1 MTPLHSVDLA
11 IIVVYL
17 LAMTLFGLAFSR
29 KQKDLRTYFV
39 GGRNVGWF
47 MVLMSIVATETSAVT
62 FLSVP
67 GLAFD
72 RGGPERAGGNLMFL
86 QLCLGYIVGRCLVA
100 WLLLPQ
106 YMGGNLFSA
115 YEVLQKKFNPSVQR
129 VASGLFLITRT
140 IADGLR
146 IYLTALLL
154 VVVGWGIGPSIAVVG
169 IVTIVY
175 TYLGGMKAVI
185 WTDLI
190 QFAIKISGAA
200 LAAGF
205 ILDLLPGG
213 WGQFARIGDEAGK
226 FEFLNTDFDP
236 AVTFNI
242 WAGVLGGAV
251 FSMASHGADQ
261 LMVQRYLCAGSLRNA
276 RLALVL
282 SGFTILVQFTLF
294 LLVGVGMFALNREG
308 LFDIPPGTLN
318 DQVFSWFIVTKLPVG
333 IIGILVAA
341 VLAAAMSTLSSSLNS
356 SANAFVTD
364 FYRPLRPERP
374 EGHYVL
380 TSRLA
385 TAVWGCAQMAVAYS
399 AFLIGGKTSIV
410 LQVLGVAGAAFGLV
424 LGLFLLGT
432 MKRPVPSNAALVG
445 LLVGFAAVVSV
456 WLPTAFGTPILAWPW
471 YAPVGAGTTVFVAIT
486 ISRFQQKPPD
496 GFPSTPANG
505 SP

>member
-1 MTPLHSVDLA
+1 MTTLHPVDLA
-11 IIVVYL
+11 IIVTYIV
-17 LAMTLFGLAFSR
+17 AMTLFGLAFTR
-29 KQKDLRTYFV
+29 KQKDLSAYFV

-72 RGGPERAGGNLMFL
+72 RGSPGKPGGNLMFL

-106 YMGGNLFSA
+106 YMEGNLFSA
-115 YEVLQKKFNPSVQR
+115 YEVLKKKFNPSVQR
-129 VASGLFLITRT
+129 VASALFLITRT

-154 VVVGWGIGPSIAVVG
+154 VIVGWGVGPSILIVG

-190 QFAIKISGAA
+190 QFVIKISGAA

-205 ILDLLPGG
+205 VLYLLPGG
-213 WGQFARIGDEAGK
+213 WDQFVSIGKDAGK

-261 LMVQRYLCAGSLRNA
+261 LMVQRYLCAGSLRSA

-282 SGFTILVQFTLF
+282 SGFTILIQFTLF
-294 LLVGVGMFALNREG
+294 LLVGVGMFALNKEG
-308 LFDIPPGTLN
+308 LFDLPEGALN

-333 IIGILVAA
+333 VVGILVAA

-356 SANAFVTD
+356 SANSFVTD
-364 FYRPLRPERP
+364 FYRPLRPGKA
-374 EGHYVL
+374 EGHYVR

-385 TAVWGCAQMAVAYS
+385 TAMWGCAQMMVAYS

-432 MKRPVPSNAALVG
+432 MKKPVSSNAALVG
-445 LLVGFAAVVSV
+445 LLFGFFAVVSV

-471 YAPVGAGTTVFVAIT
+471 YAPVGAGTTVLVALL
-486 ISRFQQKPPD
+486 ISRFQPKPID
-496 GFPSTPANG
+496 GSLSTPANG
-505 SP
+505 SS